1 MKPSQALNRPLIYH
15 IGDNS
20 NTYDDEEII
29 VRRLGFRIGNLG
41 LLIAQRAVS
50 ELSEIPQI
58 CQLPF
63 TTSWLL
69 GLINLRGNLVPVFDL
84 FNLLQFQTDKKK
96 KTKLLIL
103 DQGGAAGGIIIN
115 ELPEHLSFSTSDE
128 LASLPPLPDVI
139 QPYTTSGYEKNNQL
153 WFNFEHIAFF
163 KSLSTKLNM

>member
-15 IGDNS
+15 VGDSS
-20 NTYDDEEII
+20 NVYDDEEVII
-29 VRRLGFRIGNLG
+29 RRLGFRIGNLG

-50 ELSEIPQI
+50 ELSDIPQI

-84 FNLLQFQTDKKK
+84 FNLLQFQIDKKK

-103 DQGGAAGGIIIN
+103 DQGEAAGAIIIN
-115 ELPEHLSFSTSDE
+115 ELPEHLSFSINDE
-128 LASLPPLPDVI
+128 LGSLPPLPDVI

-153 WFNFEHIAFF
+153 WFNFEHLAFF
-163 KSLSTKLNM
+163 KSLSTKLKT

>member
-20 NTYDDEEII
+20 NTYEEEEIT
-29 VRRLGFRIGNLG
+29 RRLGFRIGNLG

-50 ELSEIPQI
+50 ELSDIPQI
-58 CQLPF
+58 CSLPF
-63 TTSWLL
+63 TSSWLL

-84 FNLLQFQTDKKK
+84 FNLLQFQIDKKK
-96 KTKLLIL
+96 KQKLLIL
-103 DQGGAAGGIIIN
+103 DQGESAGGIIIH
-115 ELPEHLSFSTSDE
+115 ELPEHLSFSVNDS
-128 LASLPPLPDVI
+128 LSSLPPLPDII

-163 KSLSTKLNM
+163 KSLATKLKM